1 MASDPQFVAA
11 LSHGLAILRCF
22 SPEQSNLTNG
32 ALARMTGMARSSVSR
47 LTHTLVKLGYL
58 DYDTGTRAY
67 RLGLCVLPLQPAA
80 LAGTRVV
87 ESAAPHMQELA
98 DRIHG
103 RVLLT
108 VYDSFGLTVVHG
120 VCTNPDIPAPSSVG
134 SRYQIPRR
142 AMGRAYI
149 ASCAGHEQEQILIHL
164 AQDDELRRRALQDEL
179 DFALRSFRGYG
190 YCTSLG
196 EIRPGNHSVSTTVN
210 LPHLGRRLIL
220 SCGGPAELLPE
231 RILRDR
237 VAPLLMNG
245 ATVIENISAKMPRP
259 RVH

>member
-11 LSHGLAILRCF
+11 LSHGLAILNCF
-22 SPEQSNLTNG
+22 SPERSNLTNG
-32 ALARMTGMARSSVSR
+32 ELARMTSMPRSSVSR

-58 DYDTGTRAY
+58 DYDTETGAY
-67 RLGLCVLPLQPAA
+67 RLGLCVLPLQPTA

-87 ESAAPHMQELA
+87 ETAAPQMQELA
-98 DRIHG
+98 DRFHG

-120 VCTNPDIPAPSSVG
+120 TCSNPDIPAPSRVG

-149 ASCAGHEQEQILIHL
+149 ASCSSHEQEQILVHL
-164 AQDDELRRRALQDEL
+164 AQNDGLHWDALQEERDS
-179 DFALRSFRGYG
+179 ALHSYRGYG

-196 EIRPGNHSVSTTVN
+196 EIRPGNHSVSTTVH

-220 SCGGPAELLPE
+220 SCGGPADLLPE
-231 RILRDR
+231 RVLRDR
-237 VAPLLMNG
+237 IAPMLMQS
-245 ATVIENISAKMPRP
+245 ATAIESVSAKLPSP